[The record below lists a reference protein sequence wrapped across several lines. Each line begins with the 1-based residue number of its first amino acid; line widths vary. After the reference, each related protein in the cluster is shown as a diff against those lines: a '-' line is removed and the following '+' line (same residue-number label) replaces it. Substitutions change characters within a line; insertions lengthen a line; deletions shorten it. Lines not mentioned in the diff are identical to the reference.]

1 MSGSL
6 LFSHAE
12 VVTLYTNTRTLS
24 YTRLHNCSENSWV
37 QAAVAAAVVT
47 AQVKHSWQFVCK
59 QNANAPKGKR
69 ESESEGG
76 TERERRE
83 KSKASKRNVPTLRR
97 GNYRTAQTSELSD
110 YPTAGSHIFS
120 RDCVA
125 FVCCCYCCLLFWP

>member
-1 MSGSL
+1 MRKL
-6 LFSHAE
+6 LLCIPTHAH
-12 VVTLYTNTRTLS
+12 TRTLS
-24 YTRLHNCSENSWV
+24 HTRLHNCSENSWV

-76 TERERRE
+76 RERERRE
-83 KSKASKRNVPTLRR
+83 KSKVSKRNVPTLRR

-125 FVCCCYCCLLFWP
+125 FVCCYCCLLFWP

>member
-1 MSGSL
+1 MSSTARGSL

-12 VVTLYTNTRTLS
+12 VVTLYTTTRTLS
-24 YTRLHNCSENSWV
+24 HTRLHNCSENSWV

-76 TERERRE
+76 TERERE
-83 KSKASKRNVPTLRR
+83 K
-97 GNYRTAQTSELSD
+97 
-110 YPTAGSHIFS
+110 
-120 RDCVA
+120 
-125 FVCCCYCCLLFWP
+125 